1 MRRAEQIE
9 VRAFAVFCSRCEGG
23 VMSNVIDDIDRF
35 GSLDIHLERDGDRL
49 VIALAG
55 ELDMHSAER
64 VAEELHGAEATDASR
79 IVLDLSRLEFM
90 DSSGLRVIV
99 NADARSRRNGDRL
112 ELIRG
117 PAAVQRVFELTALLD
132 RLPFAA

>member
-1 MRRAEQIE
+1 
-9 VRAFAVFCSRCEGG
+9 
-23 VMSNVIDDIDRF
+23 MSNVTNDTDRF
-35 GSLDIHLERDGDRL
+35 GALDIQCERDGDRV

-55 ELDMHSAER
+55 ELDMHSSGR
-64 VAEELHGAEATDASR
+64 VADELHSAEATDADR

-99 NADARSRRNGDRL
+99 HADARSRCNGDRL

-132 RLPFAA
+132 RLPFAD

>member
-1 MRRAEQIE
+1 
-9 VRAFAVFCSRCEGG
+9 
-23 VMSNVIDDIDRF
+23 MSNVTNDIDRF
-35 GSLDIHLERDGDRL
+35 GALDIHRERDGDRL

-55 ELDMHSAER
+55 ELDMHSAGR
-64 VAEELHGAEATDASR
+64 VAEELHSAEATDAGR

-99 NADARSRRNGDRL
+99 DADARSRRNGDRF

-117 PAAVQRVFELTALLD
+117 PAPVQRVFELTALLD
-132 RLPFAA
+132 RLPFAD

>member
-64 VAEELHGAEATDASR
+64 VAEELHSAEATDASR

-99 NADARSRRNGDRL
+99 NASARSRRNGDRL